1 MNSNA
6 PKVSF
11 IPKNSLTHGDD
22 AFSASR
28 PKSLVATLAIVIFVI
43 TVGVY
48 GGLLYYKSLLAEE
61 IQKQTVKIKTAQ
73 DIFTK
78 SPDVEKAKVFNTRAE
93 LARKLLDSHIVV
105 SPVFDFLSLNT
116 VTAIK
121 YESFAFKREMG
132 IDSLELK
139 GEAPSYASLI
149 NQLDIIKKKQIEI
162 SGFEIRDISLTKFGT
177 VTFTLKLF
185 FVPGY
190 LSYTNDQRK
199 SNEGVVFDTQT
210 SALVNPV
217 SVTGQQVSQLGTT
230 SPSSAVPVLQ
240 TSSTTLDVSVGQS
253 APNAPLL
260 TTERTPEKTEVT
272 TSAQSELLPSEGG
285 SRSFWSWIKFW

>member
-11 IPKNSLTHGDD
+11 IPKNSLTHEDD
-22 AFSASR
+22 AFGTSR
-28 PKSLVATLAIVIFVI
+28 PKSLVAALAVVIFAV

-73 DIFTK
+73 DKLTK

-93 LARKLLDSHIVV
+93 LARQLLDSHLVV
-105 SPVFDFLSLNT
+105 SPIFDFLSLNT
-116 VTAIK
+116 ITAIK
-121 YESFAFKREMG
+121 YESFAFKREVG

-162 SGFEIRDISLTKFGT
+162 SGFEIRDIGLTKLGT
-177 VTFTLKLF
+177 VTFTLKLS

-199 SNEGVVFDTQT
+199 SNENAVFDTQT
-210 SALVNPV
+210 SAPMNAV
-217 SVTGQQVSQLGTT
+217 SGTGQQMPQLGTT
-230 SPSSAVPVLQ
+230 SPSLAVPVLQ
-240 TSSTTLDVSVGQS
+240 DSGTTLDASVGQ
-253 APNAPLL
+253 NAPTAPLSM
-260 TTERTPEKTEVT
+260 TERTPEKTESVDFT
-272 TSAQSELLPSEGG
+272 QSELLPSEGG